1 MRKISKSYADGLDG
15 LIRPLGSANLHTM
28 DTLRGVIERITY
40 HNEENGYTVAKL
52 SPERRP
58 RHLPNWQKEIAIVG
72 NMAGIVVGES
82 VELTG
87 QWTMHAEYGK
97 QFTVQTMRSVLPAT
111 VAGIE
116 KYLGSGLIKGV
127 GPVTSKRIVRHFGA
141 ETLEIIDTDAGRLI
155 EVPGVGGKRVRMIA
169 MAWAE
174 QRAIKEVMI
183 FLQSN
188 GVSTGLATKI
198 YKHYGDDAIAVVKE
212 NPYQLAEDIY
222 GIGFVTADKI
232 ARSLGI
238 AADSPQRI
246 AAGVEYVLS
255 QGAEDGHVYLPSKD
269 LIRQAAELLEV
280 SAEQVAAGL
289 LRLRSSERIK
299 LAAEAG
305 GEAAP
310 LQWAVTQFFDTQPTF
325 DAVAEPADEYTA
337 AKPINVQSLLEEEQA
352 VYLTPFYYSELGVSN
367 RIRHLLNAGK
377 SRMATFHNWNWERS
391 FADLQ
396 DDTGLVLAPQQKAA
410 IQAALTHRLTVLT
423 GGPGTGKTTSL
434 RTVLQ
439 LCQTAGKK
447 VWLAAP
453 TGRAAKRLSETTGR
467 EAKTIHRLLEFQP
480 SGGMSFKRNEESPLE
495 GDLLIVDEAS
505 MLDLILTNHLLKA
518 VAPGMHLLLVGDID
532 QLPSVGAGNVLEDII
547 QAIEGGEDTPGL
559 TGAAVVRLETIFRQ
573 AADSYIIRNAHR
585 INNGEMPII
594 DNEIASDFYLFRTD
608 DPGRAAELCVE
619 LVQKRIPSKFA
630 IPPQDIQVLSP
641 MHRGIVGVGALN
653 SALQEALNPARP
665 GLPERNISS
674 RVYRPG
680 DRVMQLRN
688 NYDKDVYNGD
698 MGTITALDPIDQEV
712 TVLFDNREVQ
722 YNFLE
727 LDELTHA
734 WAVSVHKSQ
743 GSEYPAVVLPLLT
756 SHYMMLQR
764 NLLYTAITRARRL
777 VVLVGQPKAIA
788 IAINNNKV
796 AERYTGLTERLSR
809 MTPQW
814 PI

>member
-1 MRKISKSYADGLDG
+1 MES
-15 LIRPLGSANLHTM
+15 
-28 DTLRGVIERITY
+28 LRGVIERITY

-52 SPERRP
+52 TPERRP

-127 GPVTSKRIVRHFGA
+127 GPVTARRIVKHFGA
-141 ETLEIIDTDAGRLI
+141 ETLEIIDSDAGRLI
-155 EVPGVGGKRVRMIA
+155 EVPGVGGKRVQMIA
-169 MAWAE
+169 TAWAE

-183 FLQSN
+183 FLQSH
-188 GVSTGLATKI
+188 GVSTSLATKI
-198 YKHYGDDAIAVVKE
+198 YKRYGDDAIAIVKE

-232 ARSLGI
+232 ARALGI

-255 QGAEDGHVYLPSKD
+255 QATEEGHVYLPSKE
-269 LIRQAAELLEV
+269 LIQQAGELLQV
-280 SAEQVAAGL
+280 STEQVAAGM

-299 LAAEAG
+299 LTAEAG

-310 LQWAVTQFFDTQPTF
+310 LQWAVTQFFDAQPTF
-325 DAVAEPADEYTA
+325 DAIGESSTQNDYAA
-337 AKPINVQSLLEEEQA
+337 AKPISVQSLLEEEQA
-352 VYLTPFYYSELGVSN
+352 VYLTPLYYSELGVAN

-377 SRMATFHNWNWERS
+377 SRLVNFQNWNWKRS
-391 FADLQ
+391 FTLLQ
-396 DDTGLVLAPQQKAA
+396 EESGLVLAPQQQQA
-410 IQAALTHRLTVLT
+410 IQAALTHRLTILT
-423 GGPGTGKTTSL
+423 GGPGTGKTTTL
-434 RTVLQ
+434 RSVLR
-439 LCQTAGKK
+439 LCESAGKK

-453 TGRAAKRLSETTGR
+453 TGRAAKRLSEATGR

-480 SGGMSFKRNEESPLE
+480 SGGMAFKRNEDSPLE
-495 GDLLIVDEAS
+495 GDLLVVDEAS

-518 VAPGMHLLLVGDID
+518 VAPGTHLLLVGDVD
-532 QLPSVGAGNVLEDII
+532 QLPSVGAGNVLEDMI
-547 QAIEGGEDTPGL
+547 QAVEGGEDTPGL
-559 TGAAVVRLETIFRQ
+559 AGAAVVRLETIFRQ
-573 AADSYIIRNAHR
+573 AADSFIIRNAHR
-585 INNGEMPII
+585 INNGEMPLI
-594 DNEIASDFYLFRTD
+594 DNERASDFFLFRVD
-608 DPGRAAELCVE
+608 DPERAAQLCVE

-653 SALQEALNPARP
+653 GALQEALNPARP
-665 GLPERNISS
+665 GVAERQVGS

-698 MGTITALDPIDQEV
+698 MGIITALDPIEQEV
-712 TVLFDNREVQ
+712 TVLIDNRKVQ

-743 GSEYPAVVLPLLT
+743 GSEYPAVVIPVLT

-788 IAINNNKV
+788 IAVNNNKV
-796 AERYTGLTERLSR
+796 AARYTGLTERLGR
-809 MTPQW
+809 DHMQW
-814 PI
+814 H